1 MGKRRKDPPDPAK
14 DAMDRTRRPPDPAV
28 PIISPPGKVRRVSE
42 PRPTG
47 MAGLRAR
54 LQLSENALLNEVADA
69 ALQTIADLEEALAET
84 KPTRPLELQSHAI
97 SLQL

>member
-1 MGKRRKDPPDPAK
+1 MGKRHKDPPDPAK
-14 DAMDRTRRPPDPAV
+14 DATDRTRRPPDPVA
-28 PIISPPGKVRRVSE
+28 PRSPPGKVRRVSE

-54 LQLSENALLNEVADA
+54 LQLSKDALLNEVADA
-69 ALQTIADLEEALAET
+69 ALKEIAELEQALTET
-84 KPTRPLELQSHAI
+84 KPTRPLEIQSHAI

>member
-28 PIISPPGKVRRVSE
+28 PISPPGKVRRVSE
-42 PRPTG
+42 ARPTG

-69 ALQTIADLEEALAET
+69 ALQTIAELEQALAET
-84 KPTRPLELQSHAI
+84 KPTRPLQVRSE
-97 SLQL
+97 SLAMHL